1 MIKSGQKIF
10 HLVENQT
17 FAVEL
22 LSVNLK
28 EEITL
33 TIWNRTKEMGMK
45 KNIKRSKIKLISN
58 KKCIRIQ
65 MIKCI
70 YFISRSKT

>member
-45 KNIKRSKIKLISN
+45 KILSEIK
-58 KKCIRIQ
+58 
-65 MIKCI
+65 
-70 YFISRSKT
+70 